1 MATGDQN
8 DMAGRLAALLPVS
21 WFQGSVPVL
30 SVLLAGLGNGLAL
43 VYSLTAYARLQ
54 TRIGTASD
62 GWLDLISADFFGATP
77 GSSPG
82 QALPRRTGELDSR
95 YRARILAQLLRE
107 RATRNGMIG
116 MLTVLTGRVPLVFEP
131 ERPADTGG
139 WGGGCGYGVAGGWGS
154 VLLPAQVFVTAFR
167 PTGTGVPIVAGY
179 GIPTGAYA
187 TAGQAEYAAM
197 AMIQGAVT
205 DADIYAAVD
214 ATKPAG
220 TTAWTSISS

>member
-1 MATGDQN
+1 MAFRRTV
-8 DMAGRLAALLPVS
+8 L
-21 WFQGSVPVL
+21 L
-30 SVLLAGLGNGLAL
+30 SVGMSIGGLLLTLAPRLSIVIAGLAIFSSG
-43 VYSLTAYARLQ
+43 VFVSQ
-54 TRIGTASD
+54 
-62 GWLDLISADFFGATP
+62 SAA
-77 GSSPG
+77 
-82 QALPRRTGELDSR
+82 
-95 YRARILAQLLRE
+95 
-107 RATRNGMIG
+107 
-116 MLTVLTGRVPLVFEP
+116 TVLTGRVPLVFEP

-139 WGGGCGYGVAGGWGS
+139 WGGGCGYGVVGGWGS

>member
-1 MATGDQN
+1 MAIGDQN

-21 WFQGSVPVL
+21 WFQGAVPVL

-43 VYSLTAYARLQ
+43 IYSLTAYAKLQ

-62 GWLDLISADFFGATP
+62 GWLDLISADFFGTT
-77 GSSPG
+77 
-82 QALPRRTGELDSR
+82 LPRRTGELDSR

-107 RATRNGMIG
+107 RATRKGMIG
-116 MLTVLTGRVPLVFEP
+116 MLTVLTGRAPLVFEP

-197 AMIQGAVT
+197 TMVQGAVT

-220 TTAWTSISS
+220 TTAWTAISS